1 MATCWECETAPE
13 RLIDVTIEVPAGRA
27 CHLRLCPSCY
37 QACYLPLVDMAAV
50 ELLHDVAPAAML
62 SPGR

>member
-1 MATCWECETAPE
+1 MVTCWECEAAPE
-13 RLIDVTIEVPAGRA
+13 RLIDVMIEVPAGRM
-27 CHLRLCPSCY
+27 CCLRICTSCY

-50 ELLHDVAPAAML
+50 ELLHGVAPAAML